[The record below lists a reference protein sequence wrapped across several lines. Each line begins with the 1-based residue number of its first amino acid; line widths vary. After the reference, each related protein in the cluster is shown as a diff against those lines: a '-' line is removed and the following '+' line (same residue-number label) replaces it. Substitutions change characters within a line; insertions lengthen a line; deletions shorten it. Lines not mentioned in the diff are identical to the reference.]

1 MTTTTQDTKQCLSCG
16 SQKPLTRF
24 RDNRKTCKDCLAEK
38 AKEKYHT
45 SKDFRDKRRNQNML
59 RLYGI
64 TLDTYNKMFAEQDGC
79 CACCGRHQ
87 VEFTKALAIDHN
99 HDTGE
104 VRALLCTHCNT
115 AYGSL
120 NEDEE
125 RIHQLLKYHR
135 AFTE

>member
-1 MTTTTQDTKQCLSCG
+1 MKQCRSCG
-16 SQKPLTRF
+16 VQKPLTDFYKTR
-24 RDNRKTCKDCLAEK
+24 RTCKRCFADK
-38 AKEKYHT
+38 ANKKYHAN
-45 SKDFRDKRRNQNML
+45 KDIRRDQNMR

-64 TLDTYNKMFAEQDGC
+64 SLDTYNEMFAEQEGC

-87 VEFTKALAIDHN
+87 TNFTRALSIDHD
-99 HDTGE
+99 HETGE

-125 RIHQLLKYHR
+125 RIRQLLRYHKSVKG
-135 AFTE
+135 